1 MHSKFHNRHNLY
13 GELFPACTKYFYSE
27 RPELMYTIFR
37 CIERTE
43 HLYRLFRYS
52 ERTEHMYKI
61 FRYIERTEQCARH
74 HATSLQLTPS
84 LKRFHLNFID
94 NVIRIEIH
102 LTLKLTS

>member
-52 ERTEHMYKI
+52 ERTE
-61 FRYIERTEQCARH
+61 QCARH

-84 LKRFHLNFID
+84 LKHFHLNFID